1 MRSVSCNLWGFY
13 LLFLI
18 YFLISVS
25 DFDLTFHP
33 LVVICRLLFCKGI
46 AGREHG
52 KHRND
57 KKKFESKK
65 RKNYK
70 KVENRDAQNKIFNHK
85 QQAKMEK
92 KLIYLVYQT
101 DAWHSVET
109 RKLVYI
115 GENLE
120 ETIRKMVDFLS
131 LTEED
136 AKQLSQWRQ
145 TSCNNRDFEV
155 MIERQFVN
163 DFTV

>member
-1 MRSVSCNLWGFY
+1 
-13 LLFLI
+13 
-18 YFLISVS
+18 
-25 DFDLTFHP
+25 
-33 LVVICRLLFCKGI
+33 
-46 AGREHG
+46 
-52 KHRND
+52 
-57 KKKFESKK
+57 
-65 RKNYK
+65 
-70 KVENRDAQNKIFNHK
+70 
-85 QQAKMEK
+85 MEK

-109 RKLVYI
+109 RKLVCI

-136 AKQLSQWRQ
+136 AKQLRQWRQ

-163 DFTV
+163 DYTV

>member
-1 MRSVSCNLWGFY
+1 
-13 LLFLI
+13 
-18 YFLISVS
+18 
-25 DFDLTFHP
+25 
-33 LVVICRLLFCKGI
+33 
-46 AGREHG
+46 
-52 KHRND
+52 
-57 KKKFESKK
+57 
-65 RKNYK
+65 
-70 KVENRDAQNKIFNHK
+70 
-85 QQAKMEK
+85 MER
-92 KLIYLVYQT
+92 KLIYLAYQT
-101 DAWHSVET
+101 DAWRSVET

-136 AKQLSQWRQ
+136 AKQLRQWRQ

>member
-1 MRSVSCNLWGFY
+1 MPRIKFQIINNRQNGKETY
-13 LLFLI
+13 LF
-18 YFLISVS
+18 
-25 DFDLTFHP
+25 
-33 LVVICRLLFCKGI
+33 G
-46 AGREHG
+46 
-52 KHRND
+52 
-57 KKKFESKK
+57 
-65 RKNYK
+65 
-70 KVENRDAQNKIFNHK
+70 
-85 QQAKMEK
+85 
-92 KLIYLVYQT
+92 YQT